1 MCSYLQKCFETEL
14 NHIKFGNNTIIFKK
28 SKYLLGSIIIKNSD
42 KINAEVVEVGL
53 NALLEYIET
62 NCPEFEKEKFDS
74 QKIEELVEQYMTHIS

>member
-1 MCSYLQKCFETEL
+1 VQKCFETEL

-28 SKYLLGSIIIKNSD
+28 SKHLLGSIIIKNTD

-53 NALLEYIET
+53 NALLEHLEA

-74 QKIEELVEQYMTHIS
+74 QKIENLVEQYITNLS